1 MNKNLE
7 KYILENGQ
15 IIFKKS
21 DDGRKLRTAFWEIL
35 TISGP
40 ILGVALIIGLL
51 VGIFQAATSI
61 NEMTLAFVPKVV
73 LVFVAFGFLA
83 PYILTGLTDYFGLI
97 FETIRSIS

>member
-1 MNKNLE
+1 MDFDAN
-7 KYILENGQ
+7 IS
-15 IIFKKS
+15 F
-21 DDGRKLRTAFWEIL
+21 LRTAFWEIL

-83 PYILTGLTDYFGLI
+83 PYVLTGLTDYFGLI
-97 FETIRSIS
+97 FDTIKSIS

>member
-1 MNKNLE
+1 MDFDAN
-7 KYILENGQ
+7 IS
-15 IIFKKS
+15 F
-21 DDGRKLRTAFWEIL
+21 LRTAFWEIL

-40 ILGVALIIGLL
+40 ILGVALVIGLL

-73 LVFVAFGFLA
+73 TVFIAFGLLA

>member
-1 MNKNLE
+1 MDFDTN
-7 KYILENGQ
+7 IS
-15 IIFKKS
+15 F
-21 DDGRKLRTAFWEIL
+21 LRTAFWEIL
-35 TISGP
+35 SISGP

>member
-1 MNKNLE
+1 MDFDANLS
-7 KYILENGQ
+7 
-15 IIFKKS
+15 F
-21 DDGRKLRTAFWEIL
+21 LRTAFWEIL

-40 ILGVALIIGLL
+40 ILGVALVIGLL

-73 LVFVAFGFLA
+73 TVFIAFGLLA

>member
-1 MNKNLE
+1 MDFDSN
-7 KYILENGQ
+7 IS
-15 IIFKKS
+15 F
-21 DDGRKLRTAFWEIL
+21 LRTAFWEIL

-40 ILGVALIIGLL
+40 ILGVALAIGLL

-73 LVFVAFGFLA
+73 TVFIAFGLLA

>member
-1 MNKNLE
+1 MNFDAN
-7 KYILENGQ
+7 IS
-15 IIFKKS
+15 F
-21 DDGRKLRTAFWEIL
+21 LRTAFWEIL

-40 ILGVALIIGLL
+40 ILGVALAIGLL

-73 LVFVAFGFLA
+73 TVFIAFGLLA

>member
-1 MNKNLE
+1 MDFAAN
-7 KYILENGQ
+7 IS
-15 IIFKKS
+15 F
-21 DDGRKLRTAFWEIL
+21 LRTAFWEIL

-40 ILGVALIIGLL
+40 ILGVALVIGLL

-73 LVFVAFGFLA
+73 TVFIAFGLLA

>member
-1 MNKNLE
+1 MVPWPQPIQYREVSPMDFDAN
-7 KYILENGQ
+7 IS
-15 IIFKKS
+15 F
-21 DDGRKLRTAFWEIL
+21 LRTAFWEIL

-40 ILGVALIIGLL
+40 ILGVALVIGLL

-73 LVFVAFGFLA
+73 TVFIAFGLLA

>member
-1 MNKNLE
+1 MDFDAN
-7 KYILENGQ
+7 IS
-15 IIFKKS
+15 F
-21 DDGRKLRTAFWEIL
+21 LRTAFWEIL

>member
-1 MNKNLE
+1 MDFDAN
-7 KYILENGQ
+7 IS
-15 IIFKKS
+15 F
-21 DDGRKLRTAFWEIL
+21 LRTAFWEIL

-40 ILGVALIIGLL
+40 ILGVALVIGLL

>member
-1 MNKNLE
+1 MDFDAN
-7 KYILENGQ
+7 IS
-15 IIFKKS
+15 F
-21 DDGRKLRTAFWEIL
+21 LRTAFWEIL

-40 ILGVALIIGLL
+40 ILGVALVIGLL
-51 VGIFQAATSI
+51 VGILQAATSI

-83 PYILTGLTDYFGLI
+83 PYILTGLSDYFGII

>member
-1 MNKNLE
+1 MDFDANVS
-7 KYILENGQ
+7 
-15 IIFKKS
+15 F
-21 DDGRKLRTAFWEIL
+21 LRTTFWEIL
-35 TISGP
+35 SISGP
-40 ILGVALIIGLL
+40 ILGVALVIGLF

-83 PYILTGLTDYFGLI
+83 PYILTGLSEYFDLI

>member
-1 MNKNLE
+1 MDFDANVS
-7 KYILENGQ
+7 
-15 IIFKKS
+15 F
-21 DDGRKLRTAFWEIL
+21 LRTAFWEIL

-73 LVFVAFGFLA
+73 LVFIAFGFLA

>member
-1 MNKNLE
+1 MDFDAN
-7 KYILENGQ
+7 IS
-15 IIFKKS
+15 F
-21 DDGRKLRTAFWEIL
+21 LRTAFWEIL

-40 ILGVALIIGLL
+40 ILGVALVIGLL

-61 NEMTLAFVPKVV
+61 NEMTLAFVPK
-73 LVFVAFGFLA
+73 LVSVFIAFGFLA

>member
-1 MNKNLE
+1 MDFDAN
-7 KYILENGQ
+7 IS
-15 IIFKKS
+15 F
-21 DDGRKLRTAFWEIL
+21 LRTAFWEIL

-40 ILGVALIIGLL
+40 ILDVALVIGLL

-73 LVFVAFGFLA
+73 TVFIAFGLLA

>member
-1 MNKNLE
+1 MDFDSNVS
-7 KYILENGQ
+7 
-15 IIFKKS
+15 F
-21 DDGRKLRTAFWEIL
+21 LRTTFWEIL
-35 TISGP
+35 SISGP
-40 ILGVALIIGLL
+40 ILAVALIIGLF

-83 PYILTGLTDYFGLI
+83 PYILTGLSEYFGLI

>member
-1 MNKNLE
+1 MDFDAN
-7 KYILENGQ
+7 IS
-15 IIFKKS
+15 F
-21 DDGRKLRTAFWEIL
+21 LRTAFWEIL

-40 ILGVALIIGLL
+40 ILGTALVIGLL
-51 VGIFQAATSI
+51 VGVFQAATSI

-97 FETIRSIS
+97 FETIKSIS

>member
-1 MNKNLE
+1 MDFDAN
-7 KYILENGQ
+7 IG
-15 IIFKKS
+15 F
-21 DDGRKLRTAFWEIL
+21 LRTAFWEIL

-40 ILGVALIIGLL
+40 ILGVALVIGLI

-73 LVFVAFGFLA
+73 LVFIAFGLLA
-83 PYILTGLTDYFGLI
+83 PYILTGLSDYFNLI